1 MVSTRE
7 CIFCGTEFE
16 FTHPNQRYC
25 DDCKEIRRRQ
35 AWEESYKL
43 QRLKKMVHDRTL
55 QEEYSLKLTNEV
67 IRDIN
72 DHNRFHGTDYSYGQ
86 YVGMIRLGKIKENSY
101 E

>member
-7 CIFCGTEFE
+7 CIFCGAEFE

-25 DDCKEIRRRQ
+25 NDCKEIRRRQ

-55 QEEYSLKLTNEV
+55 QAECSLKSINEV

-72 DHNRFHGTDYSYGQ
+72 DYNRFHGTNISYGQ
-86 YVGMIRLGKIKENSY
+86 YVEMIRLGKMED
-101 E
+101 